1 MPKTK
6 DFYEVL
12 GVPRTASQKE
22 IGSAFRKLARRY
34 HPDLNAGDKQ
44 AETRFKELSEAH
56 EVLSDPKKRAL
67 YDEFGGDWAAAQ
79 AAGVQPGQGPNPFR
93 GGGGGFRPQGAG
105 PGPGVQY
112 RTVTPEEMEDMFGES
127 GGFGDIFGSIFGGRG
142 TRERPAPVNSDVPIT
157 VSLAE
162 VYKGTS
168 RMVELPGG
176 RRVEV
181 KVPAGVKEGT
191 VLRVPG
197 LRARVQ
203 IAPDPMFTR
212 EGKDVRVAV
221 PVPLKIALQGGEVAA
236 PTLKGGQVMFKV
248 PAETQNGTK
257 IRLRGLGLP
266 DPRGGGA
273 GDLYAEVKV
282 QLPVP
287 MDEPTRKW
295 AAQQPTA

>member
-12 GVPRTASQKE
+12 GVPRTATQKE
-22 IGSAFRKLARRY
+22 ISTAFRKLARKH

-44 AETRFKELSEAH
+44 AEARFKEISEAH
-56 EVLSDPKKRAL
+56 EVLSDTKKRKL
-67 YDEFGGDWAAAQ
+67 YDEFGPDWAGAS
-79 AAGVQPGQGPNPFR
+79 AAGVQPGA
-93 GGGGGFRPQGAG
+93 GGFRPDAG
-105 PGPGVQY
+105 PRVQY
-112 RTVTPEEMEDMFGES
+112 RTVSPEDMEDLFGEG
-127 GGFGDIFGSIFGGRG
+127 GGFGDIFGSIFGNSRGRG
-142 TRERPAPVNSDVPIT
+142 VRPQPIDVELPIT

-162 VYKGTS
+162 LVTGTS
-168 RMVELPGG
+168 RTVELPGG

-197 LRARVQ
+197 LRATVQ
-203 IAPDPMFTR
+203 VAPDPIFTR
-212 EGKDVRVAV
+212 EGKDVRVTV
-221 PVPLKIALQGGEVAA
+221 PVPLHVALMGGEVAA
-236 PTLKGGQVMFKV
+236 PTIKGGQVKFTV

-266 DPRGGGA
+266 DPKGGPP
-273 GDLYAEVKV
+273 GDMYAEMRV

-287 MDEPTRKW
+287 MDERTRKW
-295 AAQQPTA
+295 AAEQPT